1 MKAYLTTLCG
11 CHKEIEVEYKDLHR
25 IFVVPIVYR
34 TPWTETSPEPST
46 TYETRT
52 FELVGI
58 SNQPAAYYE
67 EVKR

>member
-1 MKAYLTTLCG
+1 MKAYLTILCG
-11 CHKEIEVEYKDLHR
+11 CHKEIEIEYKDLPK
-25 IFVVPIVYR
+25 IFLVPLVYR

-46 TYETRT
+46 TYETRK
-52 FELVGI
+52 FELVGV